1 MRPLAIAAGVA
12 ARSGAG
18 RSPRASR
25 RPPAARPRRG
35 GAACDVDESRAG
47 VHGDVDPASPLTV
60 YLQVGV
66 GSFSNDYISGG
77 QPQNNTTINTVSA
90 TVAANVVGNSTA
102 QAMTTNSTATQSYW
116 DGYAY
121 CSVPGQLYIGGF
133 YRTTGAT
140 TAAAQVTATVPAALI
155 GASGGT
161 IPFSKI
167 HWTSSGNGD
176 TGAEP
181 FPAGTFVNGGVQ
193 NVGSM
198 GEQHVERELLDVL
211 LFEQHGP
218 AGRHVHRARSLY
230 AECAVTAAARAMVA
244 AALSKPAAALSPGA
258 AAFFFALALSIIWC
272 SADAGQNDHDR

>member
-1 MRPLAIAAGVA
+1 MCDLSPLPPASPPVA
-12 ARSGAG
+12 A
-18 RSPRASR
+18 
-25 RPPAARPRRG
+25 PAARLGRAGGPRLHVL
-35 GAACDVDESRAG
+35 AAAVLLATLTSRAPAYT
-47 VHGDVDPASPLTV
+47 VTLSPASPLTV

-77 QPQNNTTINTVSA
+77 QPQNNTTINTVST

-116 DGYAY
+116 DGYTY

-198 GEQHVERELLDVL
+198 GSNTWNESCWTFSYLNNTVP
-211 LFEQHGP
+211 P
-218 AGRHVHRARSLY
+218 AGTFTGRVLY
-230 AECAVTAAARAMVA
+230 T
-244 AALSKPAAALSPGA
+244 LSAP
-258 AAFFFALALSIIWC
+258 
-272 SADAGQNDHDR
+272 